1 MSKQNN
7 YMIAGCL
14 STLFPDV
21 KEGIVTEDM
30 LLDKPITI
38 DGRKVGTI
46 IKVDLENDIFH
57 AVVDSDTYD
66 KIFEKEIGVE
76 VDG

>member
-1 MSKQNN
+1 MGKQNN
-7 YMIAGCL
+7 YTIAGCL

-21 KEGIVTEDM
+21 KEGTITEDM

-38 DGRKVGTI
+38 SGRKVGTI
-46 IKVDLENDIFH
+46 IKVDLENDIFR

-66 KIFEKEIGVE
+66 KILKGEKK
-76 VDG
+76 